1 MQGMNTLG
9 SFFVRARESEVV
21 HIPCI
26 SVSLKTW
33 AGCLVKEK
41 EFEGGLF
48 FLRLMFLGFSDPYI
62 YYYF

>member
-9 SFFVRARESEVV
+9 SFFVGVRESEVV

-26 SVSLKTW
+26 SVSLKKW

-48 FLRLMFLGFSDPYI
+48 FLD
-62 YYYF
+62 